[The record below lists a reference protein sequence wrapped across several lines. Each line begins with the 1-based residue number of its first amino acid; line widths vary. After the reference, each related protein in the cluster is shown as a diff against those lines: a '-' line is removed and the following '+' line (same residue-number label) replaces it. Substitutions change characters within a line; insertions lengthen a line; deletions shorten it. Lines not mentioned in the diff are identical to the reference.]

1 MIMVLNRYNNVVYL
15 NPEHITR
22 IEPSGSL
29 CRIYMV
35 DGKNFESNTDIEV
48 IIKMIKDARGEQ

>member
-1 MIMVLNRYNNVVYL
+1 MIMVLNRYNNVVHI